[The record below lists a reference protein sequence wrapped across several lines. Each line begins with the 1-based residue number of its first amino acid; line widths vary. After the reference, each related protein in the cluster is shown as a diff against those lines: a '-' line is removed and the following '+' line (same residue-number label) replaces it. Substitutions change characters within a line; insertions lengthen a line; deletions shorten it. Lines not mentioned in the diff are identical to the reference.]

1 MINFKNNFKTISLTD
16 DQFLLIKQIA
26 NLGFVTKPQL
36 EMIYSIIKNKPTSI
50 SNHILNKLVNKDKVL
65 NRIKSNESQNRIK
78 QIAYVISRYGR
89 NLLSAYHCFYRDPRS
104 FGINFHNLQAN
115 EVVIQALYASNFKP
129 TALGSNNSSLRFN
142 DEEKT
147 VSITNS
153 FGSTFALP
161 TFDVPFYDKKVSK
174 PVVSRLNEDYFIKN
188 ADLARLPELL
198 TEGLLVGG
206 ITDKKLRLSLDSK
219 AQSTFSSEKGN
230 EDDDWFVQ
238 NFSFLKNPRLLRYI
252 SFFKPFLPKK
262 LIEEMQSYQGLTKTS
277 GLRGGGG
284 ACKVSK
290 N

>member
-129 TALGSNNSSLRFN
+129 TALRLGLMM
-142 DEEKT
+142 
-147 VSITNS
+147 
-153 FGSTFALP
+153 
-161 TFDVPFYDKKVSK
+161 KKR
-174 PVVSRLNEDYFIKN
+174 PY
-188 ADLARLPELL
+188 LL
-198 TEGLLVGG
+198 LIASV
-206 ITDKKLRLSLDSK
+206 LRLHCLPSMSHFMIK
-219 AQSTFSSEKGN
+219 R
-230 EDDDWFVQ
+230 
-238 NFSFLKNPRLLRYI
+238 FLSQL
-252 SFFKPFLPKK
+252 
-262 LIEEMQSYQGLTKTS
+262 YQGLTKITS
-277 GLRGGGG
+277 LRMLI
-284 ACKVSK
+284 
-290 N
+290 